1 MASKSTVDQHMAS
14 IEQAATEFVTAE
26 KVTPLLMQ
34 FLAGLVLLI
43 AACVQCGNLNKGIPS
58 AFQVDCSAIK
68 NWAYTVSAASIA
80 IFTSIS
86 AIVLLRCARSTYDK
100 VLATSSQIGDLT
112 IGFLIAIFHFL
123 WWGIAAGIIT
133 FQGPFTDTGNGYFAA
148 WAGFLFSI
156 VGIGASVTKA
166 WSVAANSGPTIGLFI
181 ASVVVFCALLG
192 DEAIGGGKAYQGEA
206 IYALIISILTTLVVA
221 IMLILESNGQEE
233 TVVKVKMPMYLF
245 FGVLWIVLA
254 CLVTFSGPFT
264 GTGNGYFGSWAG
276 ATLCLCASFPTT
288 TQALAMERCSEE
300 RRSSEAK
307 PTPPQAVAAASV
319 DAPPGDSV

>member
-1 MASKSTVDQHMAS
+1 
-14 IEQAATEFVTAE
+14 
-26 KVTPLLMQ
+26 
-34 FLAGLVLLI
+34 
-43 AACVQCGNLNKGIPS
+43 
-58 AFQVDCSAIK
+58 
-68 NWAYTVSAASIA
+68 
-80 IFTSIS
+80 
-86 AIVLLRCARSTYDK
+86 
-100 VLATSSQIGDLT
+100 
-112 IGFLIAIFHFL
+112 L

-264 GTGNGYFGSWAG
+264 GGVMDARILPTATFPVSHCFTNRLPVDSHLDAHRDGKWLLWKLGRRYAVFVCIVSNDDTSSCHGAMLRGTPLVGSQAHATAG
-276 ATLCLCASFPTT
+276 SGCCV
-288 TQALAMERCSEE
+288 R
-300 RRSSEAK
+300 
-307 PTPPQAVAAASV
+307 
-319 DAPPGDSV
+319 